1 MLCILL
7 IAGSPSYILGHTRK
21 RRLRSLLVLQRMLQ
35 KLELQVASFS
45 SSKSMFCVTQ
55 HKQQT
60 SAHEENRKKMFRH
73 GFQMFPDVSKQPI
86 LRSSRGRN
94 QPQAQYGRPG
104 AQTNRIIQL
113 LVPIAIFQHQI
124 ADSCEPLITLH
135 NLSQPFCIFND
146 L

>member
-60 SAHEENRKKMFRH
+60 SAHEENRKKCSDMVSRC
-73 GFQMFPDVSKQPI
+73 FQMFPSSPSSGALGDGTSHRHSMGALVLKRIALYSYSYLLLFFNI
-86 LRSSRGRN
+86 RLR
-94 QPQAQYGRPG
+94 
-104 AQTNRIIQL
+104 
-113 LVPIAIFQHQI
+113 IA
-124 ADSCEPLITLH
+124 A
-135 NLSQPFCIFND
+135 NLS
-146 L
+146 